1 MGFTTKDISL
11 SIFNNPSYIKLA
23 LKGTKFNSPEAIQ
36 LPENTIILVNGEK
49 IIAETRIL
57 DGVSVFERISRK
69 PYEVNFEFNM
79 YDRDIPSIPF
89 SPFIFPQGKLEL
101 INDMFLENKVINV
114 DNTLLNGYYIEELII
129 ISFHTTTIRGTKTV
143 LGSLK
148 CKENFVNTNQ
158 TSLIVQ

>member
-1 MGFTTKDISL
+1 MGFTTKDIL
-11 SIFNNPSYIKLA
+11 SSPYNNPSYIELT
-23 LKGTKFNSPEAIQ
+23 LKGNNFGFPDGLQ
-36 LPENTIILVNGEK
+36 LPENTIVLINGEK

-69 PYEVNFEFNM
+69 PYDVSFEFNM
-79 YDRDIPSIPF
+79 YDREVPTIPF

-101 INDMFLENKVINV
+101 INDMFLENKVV
-114 DNTLLNGYYIEELII
+114 QVSNTLLNGYYIEELVI